1 MTVGSDRI
9 AAGRVQPRWSQEL
22 ADAAAAVPTRREIV
36 PIAASFGGLVWGCE
50 IFVDIVQTSGGGNC
64 TEVMEGNKEVEGR
77 SCAAQE
83 RSCVRLL
90 LSRLSFVDPVPSAF
104 HLRLL

>member
-1 MTVGSDRI
+1 MFSLGGLKSWLTRLLPFD
-9 AAGRVQPRWSQEL
+9 AAGDRSNRRVL
-22 ADAAAAVPTRREIV
+22 RRV
-36 PIAASFGGLVWGCE
+36 GVGCE
-50 IFVDIVQTSGGGNC
+50 ICVDIVQTSGDGNC
-64 TEVMEGNKEVEGR
+64 TEVTEGNKEVEGR